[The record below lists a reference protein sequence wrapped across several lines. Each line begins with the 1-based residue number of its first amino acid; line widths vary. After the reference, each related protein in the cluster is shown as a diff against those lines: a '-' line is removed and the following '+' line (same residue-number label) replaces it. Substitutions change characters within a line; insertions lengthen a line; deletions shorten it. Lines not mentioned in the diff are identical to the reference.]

1 MNIIGDKEDTIKT
14 CLCSFN
20 AKRFLGQSTIEFA
33 LVCFAFISVIVALGV
48 LWHLFEKGLFV
59 EHALASASHHLQS
72 VFSGVVG
79 DVLLF

>member
-1 MNIIGDKEDTIKT
+1 MIIRGKKDITKT
-14 CLCSFN
+14 YLCRTN
-20 AKRFLGQSTIEFA
+20 AKGLPGQSTIEFA
-33 LVCFAFISVIVALGV
+33 LVCFALIGFIVALSV
-48 LWHLFEKGLFV
+48 LWHLFERGLFV